1 MRKHEKPLYLVE
13 YGPNAFHMSFVQ
25 GLYDRLFKARAAL
38 ASATYAGRHAA
49 CVRIVRIGA
58 DTEPRRVVYAN
69 F

>member
-1 MRKHEKPLYLVE
+1 MKGYERPLYLVE
-13 YGPNAFHMSFVQ
+13 YGPTRYDIAFTS

-38 ASATYAGRHAA
+38 AGVTYAGHPAA

-58 DTEPRRVVYAN
+58 DHEKNRIVYSN